1 MATTSFTG
9 LYYAAPLLILPAIY
23 FLRSPKKDA
32 KKPGTAPPGASF
44 RWRKALDDLRTYI
57 PLVVP
62 KDRIHQRRMLS
73 YGAITALCI
82 GAGRLVKAVCPIVMR
97 QIIDKLD
104 SPASK
109 GLAGLPW
116 MEIALFVMLRNV
128 VTSLVSGVSRSIRMR
143 ASHELGSV
151 IKLTLYN
158 KLLDQTAEYHDN
170 KRSGSMWTAISNS
183 GAMVVEFFSYL
194 VFHEL
199 PMVLDIAVGVATCW
213 TVFDRNLG
221 LAMVGVMAL
230 YAAVSVCLPSEMRI
244 LFQSFAGAKER
255 AVDIGYD
262 TILNWQTVADFN
274 RFDHERTRFSNA
286 VHAERELQVE
296 MERPFRWAGIWRNV
310 VAGTGVGLV
319 CLLGCYQIQKS
330 NRGAGDFVM
339 LFQFWTELFSTV
351 DMLLDSV
358 TMLEHFL
365 ADSSKIRELMQM
377 QPAVRDR
384 EDAVDFELDDGTIEF
399 ENVNFSYDGQRE
411 VVKCVS
417 FKVGGGQTVAIVG
430 ETGGGKST
438 LVKLLCRAYDV
449 TDGAIRV
456 DGQDL
461 RSVRLSSFREHL
473 SLVPQSIGVFNMS
486 ILENLRYAN
495 LNASSEQI
503 EDACRA
509 AALHDKIMK
518 FQDGYA
524 QVVGEKGVK
533 LSGGE
538 LQRLAIARALLRE
551 ARIVLFDEATSN
563 LDAETE
569 ERIQDYLRKWYA
581 GRTVVVVAHRLAT
594 VANAD
599 LIISF
604 KDGQVVE
611 AGRHDELLAK
621 RGYFYQLWNKQRLA
635 WEPSSSKGSG
645 SEEEGVSGD
654 AAT

>member
-1 MATTSFTG
+1 MGTGTSFTG

-32 KKPGTAPPGASF
+32 AKPPSKAPPNASF
-44 RWRKALDDLRTYI
+44 RWRKAIDDLRVYL
-57 PLVVP
+57 PLVIP
-62 KDRIHQRRMLS
+62 KDKIHQRRMLS
-73 YGAITALCI
+73 YGAVTALCI
-82 GAGRLVKAVCPIVMR
+82 SAGRLVKAICPVLMR
-97 QIIDKLD
+97 RIIDKLG
-104 SPASK
+104 SPAPT
-109 GLAGLPW
+109 GAAGLPW
-116 MEIALFVMLRNV
+116 MEIALFVLLRNV
-128 VTSLVSGVSRSIRMR
+128 ATSLVTSVNRSIRTR
-143 ASHELGSV
+143 ASRELGSI

-170 KRSGSMWTAISNS
+170 KRSGSMWTAISDS
-183 GAMVVEFFSYL
+183 GAMVVEFFSFL
-194 VFHEL
+194 VFHEI
-199 PMVLDIAVGVATCW
+199 PMVLDIAVGVGTCW
-213 TVFDRNLG
+213 TVFDGSLG
-221 LAMVGVMAL
+221 LAMVCVMAV
-230 YAAVSVCLPSEMRI
+230 YVAVSVGLPSEMRM
-244 LFQSFAGAKER
+244 LFQSFAGAKQR

-296 MERPFRWAGIWRNV
+296 MERPFRWMGLWRNV
-310 VAGTGVGLV
+310 AAGAGVGLV
-319 CLLGCYQIQKS
+319 CLLGCYEIQKS

-365 ADSSKIRELMQM
+365 ADSSKIREIMQI
-377 QPAVRDR
+377 QPAVRDK

-399 ENVNFSYDGQRE
+399 ENVRFSYDGQRE
-411 VVKCVS
+411 TVRGVS

-449 TDGAIRV
+449 TDGAIKT

-473 SLVPQSIGVFNMS
+473 SVVPQSIGVFNMS

-495 LNASSEQI
+495 LEASTEQI

-509 AALHDKIMK
+509 AALHDKIIK

-538 LQRLAIARALLRE
+538 LQRLAIARALLRK
-551 ARIVLFDEATSN
+551 ARIVLLDEATSN

-569 ERIQDYLRKWYA
+569 ERIQGYLKKWYA

-604 KDGQVVE
+604 KDGQIVE
-611 AGRHDELLAK
+611 AGRHDELLAR

-635 WEPSSSKGSG
+635 WDPSKGEDV
-645 SEEEGVSGD
+645 SESVD
-654 AAT
+654 ATT